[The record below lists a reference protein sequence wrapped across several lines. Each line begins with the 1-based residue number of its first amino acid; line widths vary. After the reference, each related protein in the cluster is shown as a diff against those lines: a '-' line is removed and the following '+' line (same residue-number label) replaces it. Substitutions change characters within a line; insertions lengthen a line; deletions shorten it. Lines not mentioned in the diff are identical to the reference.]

1 MSTEQQPT
9 ESRDLDFRTMN
20 IYEKINYVSEN
31 LEGIKKNLQVTS
43 KDNSESYKGVAAVDV
58 IRPVEELLKK
68 VGLIKIPQEMDYQVN
83 GKLTTMRQ
91 SYLFVNVDSVSETF
105 SATAGGQGF
114 DYADKGINA
123 ASTNGIKY
131 MYMRMFG
138 LVAEDPEA
146 VHSLDKVNPE
156 QMTAPPVMGGDP
168 YQQQMMQQQ
177 PVQQPYMQEQPLY
190 EEPATVNPA
199 IARFNELLEESKKAN
214 FPIDQVY
221 MYLNGRF
228 FPNEHHLPGGPNFQ
242 NIESIDPAIIIE
254 ASDHLDTM
262 IKPHRQP
269 VA

>member
-1 MSTEQQPT
+1 
-9 ESRDLDFRTMN
+9 MN

-43 KDNSESYKGVAAVDV
+43 KDNSESYKGVAAADV
-58 IRPVEELLKK
+58 IRPVEDLLKK

-91 SYLFVNVDSVSETF
+91 NYLFVNVDNVSETF
-105 SATAGGQGF
+105 TATAGGQGF

-168 YQQQMMQQQ
+168 YQQQPMQQQAPQQPYMQQQ
-177 PVQQPYMQEQPLY
+177 PVY
-190 EEPATVNPA
+190 EEPVIENPD
-199 IARFNELLEESKKAN
+199 IIRFNELMEESKLIN
-214 FPIDQVY
+214 FPTEQVY
-221 MYLNGRF
+221 LYLNDRYF
-228 FPNEHHLPGGPNFQ
+228 KNDHMLPDGPNFK
-242 NIESIDPAIIIE
+242 NIHSVDPAILRE
-254 ASDHLDTM
+254 AVEHFDTM